1 MVTEVPAARPAGYR
15 TVLAHREFLAIAGAH
30 TVSLLGTTV
39 ANVALAVLI
48 FQRTASPLL
57 SSLTFTLSFTPYLL
71 GGLLAARLDR
81 VPPRRLMVTCDLLQ
95 ATCYL
100 AMTVRGLPVPAL
112 LALLAA
118 GSVAAPVFSGARA
131 GLLPVLLGDGEGFV
145 LGRSLLR
152 VISQTSQVLGL
163 ALGGALLLVVAPRAA
178 LLLVAATCAASAVA
192 IRAGVRAHPAVPAP
206 AREDGHGGLH
216 EVFADRE
223 RTRLLLL
230 GWAVPLAAVA
240 AEALAVPYVVALGL
254 PPGSAGLLLW
264 AGPVGAIAGELL
276 TLRLLGPAAR
286 ARAVLP
292 LAVLVL
298 VVPFGFA
305 VQPTLPLAAL
315 LLGVSSA
322 GFGCALGIDAQLLTH
337 TPAALHRR
345 TLAVASAGLM
355 FWQGLGFALAGAGAE
370 LAPPRVVIPA
380 SSAVGLL
387 AVALLRPR
395 RASRLR
401 DGPPGPAGSAPPRR
415 SARSAGS
422 SSARPGS
429 GPRSAG

>member
-1 MVTEVPAARPAGYR
+1 MVDAAPGVARSGYR
-15 TVLAHREFLAIAGAH
+15 DVLAHREFGAIAAAH

-39 ANVALAVLI
+39 ANVALAVLV

-57 SSLTFTLSFTPYLL
+57 SSLTFTLGFTPYLL
-71 GGLLAARLDR
+71 GGLLAAHLDH
-81 VPPRRLMVTCDLLQ
+81 VPPRRLMVTCDLVQ
-95 ATCYL
+95 GACYL
-100 AMTVRGLPVPAL
+100 AMTVRGLPVAAL

-118 GSVAAPVFSGARA
+118 GSVPAPVFSGTRA

-152 VISQTSQVLGL
+152 VIAQTSQVLGL
-163 ALGGALLLVVAPRAA
+163 ALGGALLLVLAPRAA

-192 IRAGVRAHPAVPAP
+192 IRAGVRAHPAVPAA
-206 AREDGHGGLH
+206 AREGGRGGLR

-230 GWAVPLAAVA
+230 GWVVPLAAVA
-240 AEALAVPYVVALGL
+240 AEALAVPYVVTLGL

-292 LAVLVL
+292 LATLVL
-298 VVPFGFA
+298 AVPLGFA
-305 VQPTLPLAAL
+305 AQPALPLAAL

-322 GFGCALGIDAQLLTH
+322 GFGCALGIDALLLAR
-337 TPAALHRR
+337 TPPAQHRR

-355 FWQGLGFALAGAGAE
+355 FWQGLGFAVAGAAAE
-370 LAPPRVVIPA
+370 LLAPRVVIPA
-380 SSAVGLL
+380 ISAAGLL
-387 AVALLRPR
+387 ALLLLRPR
-395 RASRLR
+395 RR
-401 DGPPGPAGSAPPRR
+401 
-415 SARSAGS
+415 
-422 SSARPGS
+422 
-429 GPRSAG
+429 